1 MRRPSSQCDPFS
13 PFVQR
18 KRVQSRKQA
27 KAARE
32 GVLVEMA
39 GLRRR
44 QAVPVARI
52 PPSQIEAFSRVMR
65 AKLRD
70 KSSTFAKDYLSALV
84 DEVRVVGG
92 TATITGSNAALRVAV
107 TGKKQGTDKVPSFM
121 HVWRARQDSNPRPLG
136 S

>member
-1 MRRPSSQCDPFS
+1 MMMRRPSSQCDPFS

-18 KRVQSRKQA
+18 KRAQSRKQA

-52 PPSQIEAFSRVMR
+52 APSQIEAFSRVMR

-92 TATITGSNAALRVAV
+92 TATIAGSNAALLAAVA
-107 TGKKQGTDKVPSFM
+107 GKKEGTDKVPFY
-121 HVWRARQDSNPRPLG
+121 A
-136 S
+136 